1 MTEAVVDVN
10 EMNAARKLAARYQFQ
25 FVDLRDSR
33 PDAELLRTIPL
44 ELMLHYEFLPLE
56 GNDHQLVIV
65 VADPTN
71 LTRLDELEVKL
82 DRKLV
87 VRVAAPSQVRDF
99 LKKTEPSQRVL
110 DDATEEFR
118 LDVIREEEAAG
129 ESLSLEHLVEDTTSA
144 P

>member
-1 MTEAVVDVN
+1 MEERLAETAVDLK
-10 EMNAARKLAARYQFQ
+10 EMESARLLAARYQFQ

-56 GNDHQLVIV
+56 GDDHRLVIV

-71 LTRLDELEVKL
+71 LTRLDELEIKL

-87 VRVAAPSQVRDF
+87 VRVAAASQVRDF
-99 LKKTEPSQRVL
+99 LKKTDRYSKTIVFCVDQEHASQMRQRQG
-110 DDATEEFR
+110 F
-118 LDVIREEEAAG
+118 AG
-129 ESLSLEHLVEDTTSA
+129 YAYFKRH
-144 P
+144 

>member
-1 MTEAVVDVN
+1 MAEVTIDER
-10 EMNAARKLAARYQFQ
+10 EMGMARQLAARYKFE

-33 PDAELLRTIPL
+33 PDADLLRTIPL

-56 GNDHQLVIV
+56 GNDQQLVIV

-71 LTRLDELEVKL
+71 LARLDELEIKL
-82 DRKLV
+82 DRQLV

-99 LKKTEPSQRVL
+99 LKRTEPSQRVL

-118 LDVIREEEAAG
+118 LDVIREEGRPARDYP
-129 ESLSLEHLVEDTTSA
+129 SSIWWKRRKSA